1 MSDPSSAKPAPA
13 IAVVPA
19 PERRGE
25 RRSERASSELPA
37 STAVVE
43 ARAALQQQAAAL
55 SAMAAKLDGGF
66 AAAVSLVLATEGRV
80 VVIGVGKSGIIGRKI
95 AATLSSTGTPAMFVN
110 AAEARHGDLGMVTRA
125 DLCILI
131 SYSGE
136 TDEVVSLLP
145 HLRALRV
152 PMVALVGGLHSTL
165 ARGVDVV
172 LDVSV
177 AGETCPNNLAPT
189 TSTLATLAMGDALAV
204 ALMRERNFGAADFRR
219 THPGGNLGRRL
230 GAKVREVMQR
240 ERLPLVASTA
250 TLAEALRV
258 MTQGQLGLVIVMN
271 GDRLVGL
278 LTDGDLRRAMHRES
292 DAGEAAGLM
301 ARPVTQLMT
310 RNPATID
317 EDTLVVDA
325 LARMQAMKLKA
336 LIALGDDGRVSG
348 VIEIFDAA
356 APTGGRSPG

>member
-1 MSDPSSAKPAPA
+1 M
-13 IAVVPA
+13 
-19 PERRGE
+19 
-25 RRSERASSELPA
+25 
-37 STAVVE
+37 
-43 ARAALQQQAAAL
+43 
-55 SAMAAKLDGGF
+55 
-66 AAAVSLVLATEGRV
+66 
-80 VVIGVGKSGIIGRKI
+80 VIGVGKSGIIGRKI

-110 AAEARHGDLGMVTRA
+110 AAEARHGDLGMVTPA
-125 DLCILI
+125 DLVILI

-152 PMVALVGGLHSTL
+152 PMVALVGALHSSL

-172 LDVSV
+172 LDVGV

-240 ERLPLVASTA
+240 ERLPVVAPTA
-250 TLAEALRV
+250 PLAEALRV
-258 MTQGQLGLVIVMN
+258 MTLGQLGLVIVMN

-278 LTDGDLRRAMHRES
+278 LTDGDLRRAMQRDGAE
-292 DAGEAAGLM
+292 LL
-301 ARPVTQLMT
+301 ARPVSQLMT

-317 EDTLVVDA
+317 EDTPVSDA

-336 LIALGDDGRVSG
+336 LVALGDDGRVSG

-356 APTGGRSPG
+356 APAPAAAIR

>member
-1 MSDPSSAKPAPA
+1 MSDSTSAKPAPA

-19 PERRGE
+19 PERR
-25 RRSERASSELPA
+25 SERASSELPA
-37 STAVVE
+37 SNAVVE
-43 ARAALQQQAAAL
+43 ARTALQQQAAAL
-55 SAMAAKLDGGF
+55 AAMAARLDGGF

-95 AATLSSTGTPAMFVN
+95 AATLSSTGTPSMFVN

-152 PMVALVGGLHSTL
+152 PMVAIVGGHHSTL

-177 AGETCPNNLAPT
+177 PGETCPNNLAPT

-240 ERLPLVASTA
+240 ERLPLVAATA
-250 TLAEALRV
+250 TLADALRV
-258 MTQGQLGLVIVMN
+258 MTLGQLGLVIVMN
-271 GDRLVGL
+271 GERLVGL
-278 LTDGDLRRAMHRES
+278 LTDGDLRRAMQREG
-292 DAGEAAGLM
+292 DTGELM

-317 EDTLVVDA
+317 EDTLVIDA

-356 APTGGRSPG
+356 APAGARSPG